1 MLANDLRTLPVT
13 ELVTPL
19 RTLDS
24 TDTVSHAI
32 GYLVGSKSYETF
44 IEDEEKVGVVSIRD
58 LLGVSNISMRIS
70 SLMKYIPALNKY
82 NTVGDAAT
90 LMFEYRIRSLP
101 VHEKRKLI
109 GQIRSSSIAK
119 SLLFELETR
128 TKASAI
134 MTGNPISVDSADN
147 VGKARSIMMRRRIDQ
162 LPVLKNGKLQSVV
175 TSEDIVANLL
185 PPPDRDVKG
194 DWRKGRFETAIED
207 FAETNLVTNLPED
220 TLRGVYLNMSNSGT
234 NYSIIEANGEVMGII
249 TYRDIMKL
257 LSRNSAVDDLV
268 PMYIVGLPDDPFES
282 GMAREKFASAVN
294 LLRKEYPKITEAR
307 AIIRTGLRHSHKIK
321 NEVRV
326 LIISSPRN
334 FVYKGSAFRLLDAF
348 EGIEAWAKSI
358 ASRKLQRPTRV
369 RTDSRAVEELK

>member
-1 MLANDLRTLPVT
+1 M
-13 ELVTPL
+13 TPL
-19 RTLDS
+19 RTLNS
-24 TDTVSHAI
+24 ADTVSHAI
-32 GYLVGSKSYETF
+32 GYLIESKSYEAF
-44 IEDEEKVGVVSIRD
+44 VEDEEKVGVVSIRD

-101 VHEKRKLI
+101 VNEKRKLI
-109 GQIRSSSIAK
+109 GQITSSSIAR

-128 TKASAI
+128 AKASSL
-134 MTGNPISVDSADN
+134 MTANPICVDSSDN

-162 LPVLKNGKLQSVV
+162 LPVLKNGKLQSAV

-194 DWRKGRFETAIED
+194 DWRKGRFETPIED
-207 FAETNLVTNLPED
+207 FAETNLVTNLPD
-220 TLRGVYLNMSNSGT
+220 DSLHNVYLNMSNSAA
-234 NYSIIEANGEVMGII
+234 NYSIIAVKGEVLGII

-257 LSRNSAVDDLV
+257 LSKNSSVGDLV
-268 PMYIVGLPDDPFES
+268 PMYVVGLPDDPFES
-282 GMAREKFASAVN
+282 SIAREKFASAVN

-326 LIISSPRN
+326 LIISSPSN

-358 ASRKLQRPTRV
+358 ASRKFQKPRRV
-369 RTDSRAVEELK
+369 RRNFRGVEELK